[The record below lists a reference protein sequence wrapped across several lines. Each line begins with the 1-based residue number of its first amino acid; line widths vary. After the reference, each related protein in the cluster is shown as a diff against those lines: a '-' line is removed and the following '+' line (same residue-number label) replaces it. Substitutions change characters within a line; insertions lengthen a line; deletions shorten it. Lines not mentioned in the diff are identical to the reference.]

1 MKTTYEWIAYD
12 AINDVDVIPP
22 YWTEKLYKNVLKAY
36 NEGLELIL
44 LKYLGDDDGRWS
56 VSESVVKNKIL
67 PDFFDNGT
75 KVPKRFFIDFKKK
88 VK

>member
-1 MKTTYEWIAYD
+1 MKTTYDWIAYD
-12 AINDVDVIPP
+12 SINDIDVYAP

-44 LKYLGDDDGRWS
+44 LKYLGDDDGRDS
-56 VSESVVKNKIL
+56 VAKAVVKNKIL
-67 PDFFDNGT
+67 PEFFDDGT
-75 KVPKRFFIDFKKK
+75 KVPKRFFVDFKNK

>member
-1 MKTTYEWIAYD
+1 MRTTYEWIAYD
-12 AINDVDVIPP
+12 DINDNEVIAP
-22 YWTEKLYKNVLKAY
+22 YITETLCKNVLKAY

-44 LKYLGDDDGRWS
+44 LKYLGDDDGRCS
-56 VSESVVKNKIL
+56 VAEAVVKNKIL
-67 PDFFDNGT
+67 PDNFNDGT